1 MNIRPSDEFLAACR
15 FVLGDDS
22 PATVISVLRTT
33 DRDLIAKLLAVHA
46 ELVDAET
53 NYSAR
58 R

>member
-1 MNIRPSDEFLAACR
+1 VNIRPSDEFLAACR

>member
-1 MNIRPSDEFLAACR
+1 
-15 FVLGDDS
+15 VLGDDS